1 MYQAMKNNPAVAAA
15 TFGCKVNQYE
25 TACILDA
32 FVSAGYRVVPFDSP
46 ADVYIINSC
55 TVTNRTDYKSRNA
68 LRKALKHK
76 QQHPGTQVVITGCYV
91 QRNYEEVQALGPI
104 DHIIDNNKKDQ
115 IVAAVQGAR
124 VPFEDINHQTSFA
137 ELFTTSM
144 QDRTRAFIK
153 VQDGCD
159 YYCAYCAVAHARG
172 PSRSRD
178 ADKVLQQIAALAQHG
193 YKEFVLGGI
202 NLGLFGREKQDG
214 YHLSHLIADIAS
226 ISGVELIRL
235 SSVEPQLIDDPLLDA
250 IASTPQMCPHFHV
263 PLQSGSDTLLSS
275 MGRHYTTARFAE
287 IIGSLQAIDPMAAIG
302 LDVITG
308 LPGETDEL
316 ARQTY
321 DFLTN
326 LDFSYLHVFS
336 YSSRPGTRAEKM
348 PGHVN
353 GTVIHTRTQQLTA
366 LSEAR
371 KQTYRDRLI
380 AHNTPLRGVIEQ
392 QIDGLWTALSDHY
405 LRLYVAADSLRE
417 GAVVHCTSAAPHSDG
432 LKAEVQ

>member
-1 MYQAMKNNPAVAAA
+1 
-15 TFGCKVNQYE
+15 
-25 TACILDA
+25 
-32 FVSAGYRVVPFDSP
+32 
-46 ADVYIINSC
+46 
-55 TVTNRTDYKSRNA
+55 
-68 LRKALKHK
+68 
-76 QQHPGTQVVITGCYV
+76 
-91 QRNYEEVQALGPI
+91 
-104 DHIIDNNKKDQ
+104 
-115 IVAAVQGAR
+115 
-124 VPFEDINHQTSFA
+124 
-137 ELFTTSM
+137 
-144 QDRTRAFIK
+144 
-153 VQDGCD
+153 
-159 YYCAYCAVAHARG
+159 
-172 PSRSRD
+172 
-178 ADKVLQQIAALAQHG
+178 
-193 YKEFVLGGI
+193 
-202 NLGLFGREKQDG
+202 
-214 YHLSHLIADIAS
+214 
-226 ISGVELIRL
+226 
-235 SSVEPQLIDDPLLDA
+235 
-250 IASTPQMCPHFHV
+250 
-263 PLQSGSDTLLSS
+263 

-316 ARQTY
+316 AWQTY

-392 QIDGLWTALSDHY
+392 QIGGLWTALSDHY